1 MPAAAKVA
9 ALAKADEIKK
19 KADVIRAEVNRIQN
33 EGRRVTYAEVIA
45 PGEKKLFEKVT
56 GKPYQTVALTTK
68 GGTEAA
74 PAMMAGDSM
83 MMMSNGVRTEKVII
97 PGYDRKEFSKEE
109 KEAMNAKLRAA
120 YEEEADYFG
129 ITEPKERK
137 KYVSTRERM
146 SRDTV
151 RAAELESPAQR
162 GHYLREFGQSD
173 RETIENAN
181 NEASVPQALA
191 MMNGSL
197 LPQLLDSFSQLMLT
211 VRKAQY
217 PDDKVDAA
225 YMTILSRKPSANEK
239 AAWLKAQDNGLTD
252 MQDLVFSLLNT
263 QQFIFIQ

>member
-1 MPAAAKVA
+1 
-9 ALAKADEIKK
+9 
-19 KADVIRAEVNRIQN
+19 
-33 EGRRVTYAEVIA
+33 
-45 PGEKKLFEKVT
+45 
-56 GKPYQTVALTTK
+56 
-68 GGTEAA
+68 
-74 PAMMAGDSM
+74 
-83 MMMSNGVRTEKVII
+83 
-97 PGYDRKEFSKEE
+97 
-109 KEAMNAKLRAA
+109 
-120 YEEEADYFG
+120 
-129 ITEPKERK
+129 
-137 KYVSTRERM
+137 M